1 MILVTVSKV
10 ARVSGGLLV
19 TSTKYLAAKAL
30 DETTC
35 MEQHPLEV
43 RIAVII
49 KMITIRVYSLRG

>member
-19 TSTKYLAAKAL
+19 TSVKYPAAKAL
-30 DETTC
+30 DETTY
-35 MEQHPLEV
+35 MEQLPLEV

-49 KMITIRVYSLRG
+49 KMVTIRIYSSRG